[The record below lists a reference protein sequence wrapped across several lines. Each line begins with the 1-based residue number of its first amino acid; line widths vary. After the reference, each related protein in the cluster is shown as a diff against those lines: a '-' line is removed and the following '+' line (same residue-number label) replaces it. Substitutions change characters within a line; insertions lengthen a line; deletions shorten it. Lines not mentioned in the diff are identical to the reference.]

1 MVIFLSLIILIFLGG
16 IMIKIYG
23 LKVSNFSSMVR
34 FALIEKNIEFEWIET
49 FPFSMSGDKN
59 ILDKSTNGAVPI
71 LEYNGQFISETL
83 AIMSFLE
90 KKFPD
95 IKLISD
101 DPLEH
106 AKTIEII
113 KILEIYIE
121 TSARNFYPFV
131 YFGGKKK
138 EDNLDQIK
146 ETIDR
151 GLSILEKKAS
161 LTPFMVSKFS
171 YADIFA
177 SMSLFPAKAVCEK
190 IYSWNIFDDYKKL
203 GESVEDINS
212 RDAAKIIYA
221 DIEEGMEQIQKSMN
235 K

>member
-1 MVIFLSLIILIFLGG
+1 
-16 IMIKIYG
+16 MIKIYG

-34 FALIEKNIEFEWIET
+34 FALMEKNIEFKWIET
-49 FPFSMSGDKN
+49 FPFSMSGDKT

-71 LEYNGQFISETL
+71 LEYDGQFISETL

-90 KKFPD
+90 KKFPE

-131 YFGGKKK
+131 YFGGEKK

-146 ETIDR
+146 ETINR

-161 LTPFMVSKFS
+161 LNPFMVSKFS

-177 SMSLFPAKAVCEK
+177 SMSLFPAKTVCEK
-190 IYSWNIFDDYKKL
+190 IYSWNIFDNYKRL
-203 GESVEDINS
+203 GESVESINS
-212 RDAAKIIYA
+212 REAAKIIYG

>member
-1 MVIFLSLIILIFLGG
+1 
-16 IMIKIYG
+16 MIKIYG

-34 FALIEKNIEFEWIET
+34 FALMEKNIEFEWIET
-49 FPFSMSGDKN
+49 FPFSMSGDKTM
-59 ILDKSTNGAVPI
+59 LDKSTNGAVPI
-71 LEYNGQFISETL
+71 LEYDGQFISETL

-121 TSARNFYPFV
+121 TSARYFYPFV
-131 YFGGKKK
+131 YFGGEKK

-161 LTPFMVSKFS
+161 LSPFMVSKFS

-177 SMSLFPAKAVCEK
+177 SMSLFPAQAVCEK

-203 GESVEDINS
+203 GESVENINS
-212 RDAAKIIYA
+212 REAAKTIYS
-221 DIEEGMEQIQKSMN
+221 DIEKGMEQIQKSMN

>member
-1 MVIFLSLIILIFLGG
+1 
-16 IMIKIYG
+16 MIKIYG

-34 FALIEKNIEFEWIET
+34 FALMEKNIEFEWIET
-49 FPFSMSGDKN
+49 FPFSMSGDKT

-90 KKFPD
+90 KKFID

-113 KILEIYIE
+113 KILENYIE

-131 YFGGKKK
+131 YFGGEKK

-146 ETIDR
+146 ETINR
-151 GLSILEKKAS
+151 GLNILEKKAS
-161 LTPFMVSKFS
+161 LSPFMVSKFS

-190 IYSWNIFDDYKKL
+190 VYSWNIFDDFKKL
-203 GESVEDINS
+203 GESVESINS
-212 RDAAKIIYA
+212 REAAKIIYS
-221 DIEEGMEQIQKSMN
+221 DIEKGMEQIQKSMN

>member
-1 MVIFLSLIILIFLGG
+1 
-16 IMIKIYG
+16 MIKIYG

-34 FALIEKNIEFEWIET
+34 FALMEKNIEFEWIET
-49 FPFSMSGDKN
+49 FPFSMSGDKTM
-59 ILDKSTNGAVPI
+59 LDKSTNGAVPI
-71 LEYNGQFISETL
+71 LEYDGQFISETL

-121 TSARNFYPFV
+121 TSARYFYPFV
-131 YFGGKKK
+131 YFGGEKK

-161 LTPFMVSKFS
+161 LSPFMVSKFS

-177 SMSLFPAKAVCEK
+177 SMSLFPAQAVCEK

-203 GESVEDINS
+203 GKSIESINS
-212 RDAAKIIYA
+212 RDAAKTIYS
-221 DIEEGMEQIQKSMN
+221 DIEKGMEQIQKSMN

>member
-1 MVIFLSLIILIFLGG
+1 
-16 IMIKIYG
+16 MIKIYG

-34 FALIEKNIEFEWIET
+34 FALMEKNIEFEWVET
-49 FPFSMSGDKN
+49 FPFSMSGDKT

-71 LEYNGQFISETL
+71 LEYDGQFISETL

-90 KKFPD
+90 KKFPE

-131 YFGGKKK
+131 YFGGEKK

-146 ETIDR
+146 ETINR

-161 LTPFMVSKFS
+161 LSPFMVSKFS

-177 SMSLFPAKAVCEK
+177 SMSLFPAQAVCEK
-190 IYSWNIFDDYKKL
+190 IYNWNILSLTWSCFVSRHSVWEYYRPPSSLATQTRGRSFCRCLRKGSRQFSDY
-203 GESVEDINS
+203 N
-212 RDAAKIIYA
+212 
-221 DIEEGMEQIQKSMN
+221 
-235 K
+235 